1 MKDRVTESELM
12 VLQQISHLTSR
23 VMELDQV
30 LQNTLEILAEYLSL
44 GRGWVLLGGEPGPRL
59 ELRASWGLAPADQ
72 PASPLPPGEDTAARI
87 VKAAQ
92 PFFIPA
98 LSGRPQFPGQ
108 TPAPGPARESLAC
121 LGAPIVVHNK
131 VVGVI
136 LVDRLFGDE
145 VPPREDL
152 LFLTM
157 VAHLLGQFFLVNREV
172 AAREAGLR
180 HEIHMLRAELGD
192 RYNQFLLVARS
203 PAMREV
209 RELVGK
215 VAPSRASVLLWGE
228 AGVGKSMVARTIH
241 QESNRAK
248 GPFVKV
254 NCAALPEALLQSLL
268 FGQEKGSFD
277 GSGEARPGRVEEA
290 DGGTLFLDEVG
301 ELTLPLQA
309 KLLRLLQEKEFERLG
324 STQTRRVD
332 CRFIAATRRDL
343 GDLAASGRFRED
355 LYYRLNVFPITIPPL
370 RQRREDIEPLALC
383 FLDKYAGHYGRRL
396 QMAPQAFT
404 ILKHYPWPGNVR
416 ELDNLM
422 ERLVIM
428 VDKPVIN
435 LADLPSFLFHREKA
449 GFPEPDLN
457 MSRLEEMEKREVVA
471 ALERH
476 HWVQSHAAGE
486 LGITLRQL
494 GYRIKKFGLE
504 KTVKERRRRTN
515 GPLPARVR

>member
-1 MKDRVTESELM
+1 MARVLIVDDDEQMCRLLAKKINRMGHEAEY
-12 VLQQISHLTSR
+12 
-23 VMELDQV
+23 VMTLGQV
-30 LQNTLEILAEYLSL
+30 LPAAEQVLPDVAFMDVFMPDGNGLEMLAALRNCPSEPEVIIITGMGDPDGAEKAIKSGAWDYVEKGASL
-44 GRGWVLLGGEPGPRL
+44 EDLVLPLT
-59 ELRASWGLAPADQ
+59 RALQYRQEKLASRPLVALKREGIVGNS
-72 PASPLPPGEDTAARI
+72 ASM
-87 VKAAQ
+87 Q
-92 PFFIPA
+92 
-98 LSGRPQFPGQ
+98 
-108 TPAPGPARESLAC
+108 AC
-121 LGAPIVVHNK
+121 L
-131 VVGVI
+131 
-136 LVDRLFGDE
+136 
-145 VPPREDL
+145 DL
-152 LFLTM
+152 L
-157 VAHLLGQFFLVNREV
+157 AQ
-172 AAREAGLR
+172 AAACDANVLISGETGTGK
-180 HEIHMLRAELGD
+180 EL
-192 RYNQFLLVARS
+192 F
-203 PAMREV
+203 AMA
-209 RELVGK
+209 LHQN
-215 VAPSRASVLLWGE
+215 S
-228 AGVGKSMVARTIH
+228 ARTG
-241 QESNRAK
+241 RK
-248 GPFVKV
+248 FVV
-254 NCAALPEALLQSLL
+254 VDCAALPETLVESLL
-268 FGQEKGSFD
+268 FGHEKGSFT
-277 GSGEARPGRVEEA
+277 GA
-290 DGGTLFLDEVG
+290 DQTRQGLVAQAHGGTLFLDEVG